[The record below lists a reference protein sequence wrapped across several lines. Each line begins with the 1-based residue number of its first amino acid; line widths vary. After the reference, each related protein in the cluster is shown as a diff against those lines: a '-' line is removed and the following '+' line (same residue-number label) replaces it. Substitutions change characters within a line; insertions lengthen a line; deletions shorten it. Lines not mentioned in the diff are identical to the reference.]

1 MDVAAFAKGYL
12 ALVQSQNM
20 GLGITQGSDSVS
32 PVVDIERY
40 LGANNRQSVNGDAT
54 PLTASANYVLTVPQ
68 GFCWVVRAG
77 SAEYITAAGEAFAGG
92 GILVLP
98 PERLS
103 SFFVSREVELLVA
116 AARNQFVLWEYP
128 GLVLNPGTQ
137 IGMYCSAVTGAPV
150 GRLRLY
156 IEALKV

>member
-20 GLGITQGSDSVS
+20 GMGITQGADSVA
-32 PVVDIERY
+32 PVVDIERF

-54 PLTASANYVLTVPQ
+54 PLVAGPNYTLTVPQ
-68 GFCWVVRAG
+68 GFAWVVRAG
-77 SAEYITAAGEAFAGG
+77 SAEYITAAGDAFSGG

-103 SFFVSREVELLVA
+103 SFLVSRPVELLVA
-116 AARNQFVLWEYP
+116 AARNQHVLWEYP

-137 IGMYCSAVTGAPV
+137 IGTYAATVTGVPV
-150 GRLRLY
+150 ARLRLY
-156 IEALKV
+156 VEALKV